1 MLINKKLL
9 HLLVIMASLIG
20 YLEWGNKQ
28 HLFIFQAE
36 AQIFYS
42 LLKHPSSVFHPLVV
56 LPFLGQL
63 LLATNMFKPNPKSII
78 SILGVCCLL
87 YTSDAADE

>member
-1 MLINKKLL
+1 MIMNKKLL

-63 LLATNMFKPNPKSII
+63 LLATNMFKPASRGDSFNQTATPNEYGKIQQW
-78 SILGVCCLL
+78 
-87 YTSDAADE
+87 